1 VRFECANCFDY
12 LRAAQEAHQK
22 FDVVILDPPAFTKTR
37 SAVQGAL
44 RGYKEI
50 NLRGMKLVREGG
62 YLITCSCSQHVTPP
76 LFREMLLD
84 AQKDARVKLR
94 QVEWRTQ
101 GRDHPILLSSPE
113 TEYLKC
119 AIFQVLS

>member
-1 VRFECANCFDY
+1 MRMA
-12 LRAAQEAHQK
+12 LR
-22 FDVVILDPPAFTKTR
+22 DILDMIFSVIKTAEPVDILDILVL
-37 SAVQGAL
+37 SYVVYL
-44 RGYKEI
+44 
-50 NLRGMKLVREGG
+50 GMKLVREGG

>member
-1 VRFECANCFDY
+1 
-12 LRAAQEAHQK
+12 
-22 FDVVILDPPAFTKTR
+22 
-37 SAVQGAL
+37 
-44 RGYKEI
+44 
-50 NLRGMKLVREGG
+50 M
-62 YLITCSCSQHVTPP
+62 TPP

>member
-1 VRFECANCFDY
+1 M
-12 LRAAQEAHQK
+12 
-22 FDVVILDPPAFTKTR
+22 VILDPPAFTKTR

-50 NLRGMKLVREGG
+50 NLRGMKLVRDGG

-84 AQKDARVKLR
+84 AQKDARVRLR

-119 AIFQVLS
+119 VIFQVFS